1 METIN
6 DFFCLSEGTQEWVSS
21 VKNSEKFKQYKKLLL
36 QEMKGFQIPAF
47 DELLIR
53 ELAHA
58 LNIEMSEVLVRA
70 WRKMR
75 EIAQYRDTKK
85 YPPGECNLVPLME
98 HTLVSKHHPTV
109 QPIINDVPMKKIEFD
124 VTLKLKLKTA
134 VLSIRDGRIME
145 IQIGSCS
152 GMGTIEYEGFLILEK
167 KTASYSFPGSIS
179 FGEGI
184 LI

>member
-1 METIN
+1 MGTIN
-6 DFFCLSEGTQEWVSS
+6 DFFCLSEGSQEWVSN

-36 QEMKGFQIPAF
+36 QEMKGFQFPAF

-58 LNIEMSEVLVRA
+58 LDIEMSDVLVRA
-70 WRKMR
+70 WRKTR

-85 YPPGECNLVPLME
+85 YPPGECHLVPLVE
-98 HTLVSKHHPTV
+98 HTLVSKHHPTI
-109 QPIINDVPMKKIEFD
+109 QPVINHVPMKKFEFE

-134 VLSIRDGRIME
+134 VLSIRDGKIME
-145 IQIGSCS
+145 IQVGSCS
-152 GMGTIEYEGFLILEK
+152 GSGAIKYEDFTILEK

-179 FGEGI
+179 LGEGI